1 MENTKFAEV
10 LGALIG
16 KVGSWLVSTAFILW
30 GWNILAPHLNA
41 PLFSFWEM
49 FAIRMAFTNFTSI
62 LWQKTGPNPLHKKEE

>member
-10 LGALIG
+10 LSAFVG
-16 KVGSWLVSTAFILW
+16 KVLYWLTSTAFILW

-49 FAIRMAFTNFTSI
+49 FAIRMAFTHFTSI
-62 LWQKTGPNPLHKKEE
+62 LWQKAGPKLLGEEQE

>member
-1 MENTKFAEV
+1 MENTNFARVMSAIVAKV
-10 LGALIG
+10 LY
-16 KVGSWLVSTAFILW
+16 WLASTAFILW

-62 LWQKTGPNPLHKKEE
+62 LWQKTGPNPLHEKEK